1 MLDLDFPL
9 YSLSLTALFN
19 HATPPSSELYPFA
32 SEMTDMLIMSQLAR
46 ENNMSTDTMPCK
58 NCGASIPCTKHICPM
73 CGKYCR

>member
-1 MLDLDFPL
+1 
-9 YSLSLTALFN
+9 
-19 HATPPSSELYPFA
+19 
-32 SEMTDMLIMSQLAR
+32 MLIMSELAR